1 MPDSDTLI
9 GRVLSHYRILEKLG
23 GGGMGVVYKAEDTE
37 LGRFVAV
44 KFLPEELG
52 RNAQALERFRREA
65 RAASALNHPNI
76 CTIYEIGEHE
86 GRRFIAMEY
95 LDGWTLKHAIAE
107 RQLDMEKILELAIE
121 VADALDA
128 AHAQGIVH
136 RDIKP
141 ANLFLTK
148 RGHAKVLDFGLA
160 KVLRSTFSGPS
171 AGRDETLGTLGVD
184 PEHLTSPGS
193 ALGTVSYMSPEQV
206 LGKTLDA
213 RSDVFSFG
221 VVLYEMVTGSLPF
234 QGVTSGAIFSEILNK
249 VPVAL
254 VRLNRSTPPELENLI
269 HKAIEKEREFRYQ
282 SAAEMRSELKRV
294 KRGAES
300 DRKVVATSASA
311 PASGGVLRKIIY
323 TALAVVLLLA
333 AGYGGLRILKS
344 TKKKP
349 MTERQL
355 TFNSP
360 GNRMLWSFI
369 SPDGKNLAY
378 TDSKGLHISAIETG
392 ESHDFSLPTELQHH
406 VGGVLWFP
414 DGNNLLLGA
423 QSATERSIWVASVFG
438 GAPRL
443 VKSQIFLVAISS
455 QGSSIAYI
463 DEDRHGLW
471 VMDANGDN
479 ARMVLENPTDQ
490 FFNLAWSVDG
500 RRLVYLLRR
509 AETSSIRTISL
520 AGGKPSDVISDVNI
534 ASDGL
539 YGSALLWLPDG
550 RLLFSLVEPENDG
563 ATNLWAVATNPETGE
578 PTGKPSQITNW
589 QRSFPWIPTVS
600 SDGRRLVVLRAH
612 TASDVF
618 VADWKKNDGA
628 LDVPRNLTQGDT
640 RQIPNGWFGDGRAIL
655 FTSDRAGKGQIA
667 RLDVESTTASALVPG
682 QDEQVAPE
690 ITPDGA
696 WIIYWSASDANS
708 SLLRV
713 MRVPAAGGAPKQILQ
728 LPADNTTY
736 IRCPSHVGSSCV
748 LSRLEKD
755 QLTFY
760 SFDAVSG
767 QGKPLTRT
775 HLQSPKSLAWSISQD
790 GDRIAL
796 VSDDF
801 APGQVRVL
809 EVQKGTENNFPLP
822 KGSFQEFGWSRDGK
836 SLIVAMCSEECFL
849 ARVGL
854 DGRNTVLLQ
863 GGFNQS
869 YSNPVVS
876 PDGQKLAFGQRVWNN
891 NAWLLENF

>member
-1 MPDSDTLI
+1 MEDFQPLVGKT
-9 GRVLSHYRILEKLG
+9 VSHYRIVDKVG
-23 GGGMGVVYKAEDTE
+23 GGGMGVVFKAEDME
-37 LGRFVAV
+37 LGRFVAL
-44 KFLPEELG
+44 KFLPDDLARET
-52 RNAQALERFRREA
+52 QALERFRREA

-86 GRRFIAMEY
+86 GLRFIAMEY

-107 RQLDMEKILELAIE
+107 RQLDTEKILELAIE

-141 ANLFLTK
+141 ANLFVTK
-148 RGHAKVLDFGLA
+148 RGHAKILDFGLA
-160 KVLRSTFSGPS
+160 KVLPPTLSPS
-171 AGRDETLGTLGVD
+171 AGVDETLGTLGVD
-184 PEHLTSPGS
+184 SEHLTSPGS

-249 VPVAL
+249 VPVAPI
-254 VRLNRSTPPELENLI
+254 RLNSSTPPDLENLI
-269 HKAIEKEREFRYQ
+269 HKAIEKDREFRYQ

-294 KRGAES
+294 KRGTES

-311 PASGGVLRKIIY
+311 PTSGGVLRKIIY
-323 TALAVVLLLA
+323 PALAVALLLA
-333 AGYGGLRILKS
+333 AGYAGFKILKGM
-344 TKKKP
+344 KNKP

-355 TFNSP
+355 TFNSAE
-360 GNRMLWSFI
+360 NRMLWSSI

-392 ESHDFSLPTELQHH
+392 ESHDFSLPTELQHYI
-406 VGGVLWFP
+406 GAVLWFP

-423 QSATERSIWVASVFG
+423 QSATRRSIWAASVFG

-443 VKSQIFLVAISS
+443 VKSQIFLVAISP

-479 ARMVLENPTDQ
+479 TRKVLENSADQ
-490 FFNLAWSVDG
+490 FFNVAWSVDG
-500 RRLVYLLRR
+500 SRLVYLLKR

-520 AGGKPSDVISDVNI
+520 VDGKPSDVISDVNI
-534 ASDGL
+534 ASDGV

-550 RLLFSLVEPENDG
+550 RLLFSLVEPENVG
-563 ATNLWAVATNPETGE
+563 ATNLWVVATNPQSGE
-578 PTGKPSQITNW
+578 PTGKPSRITNW
-589 QRSFPWIPTVS
+589 QRSFPLIPTVS

-618 VADWKKNDGA
+618 VADWKKNDA
-628 LDVPRNLTQGDT
+628 LNVPRNLTQGDT
-640 RQIPNGWFGDGRAIL
+640 HQVPNGWFGDGRAVL

-667 RLDVESTTASALVPG
+667 KLDVESATASTLVPG
-682 QDEQVAPE
+682 QDDQVAPE
-690 ITPDGA
+690 ISPDGA
-696 WIIYWSASDANS
+696 WIIYWSANDANS
-708 SLLRV
+708 SSLRV
-713 MRVPAAGGAPKQILQ
+713 VRVPAAGGPPQQILQ
-728 LPADNTTY
+728 FPPDNTTY
-736 IRCPSHVGSSCV
+736 IHCPSKVGSSCV

-767 QGKPLTRT
+767 QGKMLTKT

-790 GDRIAL
+790 GERIAL
-796 VSDDF
+796 ASDDF
-801 APGQVRVL
+801 APGQMRIL
-809 EVQKGTENNFPLP
+809 EVHKLTEENFSLP
-822 KGSFQEFGWSRDGK
+822 KGSFQDFGWTRDSQ

-849 ARVGL
+849 ARVEL
-854 DGRNTVLLQ
+854 DGKSTVLLQ

-876 PDGQKLAFGQRVWNN
+876 PDGRKLAFGQHVSNN
-891 NAWLLENF
+891 NAWLLEDF